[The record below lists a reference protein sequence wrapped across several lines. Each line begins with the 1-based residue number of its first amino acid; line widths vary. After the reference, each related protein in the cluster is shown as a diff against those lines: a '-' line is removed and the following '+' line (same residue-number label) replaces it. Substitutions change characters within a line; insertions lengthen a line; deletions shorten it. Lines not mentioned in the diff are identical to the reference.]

1 MSLLI
6 VCSFATTALGMA
18 KLEKP
23 REKRSERDNLFFKQ
37 DVTKDSVRA
46 LGTTDMGIS
55 GGPKRE
61 LNGVNGGTSGPNLI
75 HEGSDHRALN
85 GVNGGTSGPNLIH
98 EGSGSRALQVDGSR
112 TGPTVNDNSEWRQL
126 GTTDMGISG
135 GPKRELDQV
144 VSGDASAFNFIYEG
158 SDSRALNGVSGGTHD
173 FKTPAGHGSQ
183 FRALDQNSTSN
194 DGPGKRSLTGTA
206 ASGPGANVV
215 RSKRSLQGTA
225 ANGPGANVVPREL
238 QVDGSRTGPTV
249 NDNVEWRQ
257 LDNNSTGNDG
267 PGKRQLESESL
278 FV

>member
-135 GPKRELDQV
+135 GPKRELNGV
-144 VSGDASAFNFIYEG
+144 NGGTSGPNLIHEG
-158 SDSRALNGVSGGTHD
+158 S
-173 FKTPAGHGSQ
+173 GS
-183 FRALDQNSTSN
+183 RALDQNSTSN

>member
-98 EGSGSRALQVDGSR
+98 EGSGSRAL
-112 TGPTVNDNSEWRQL
+112 
-126 GTTDMGISG
+126 
-135 GPKRELDQV
+135 
-144 VSGDASAFNFIYEG
+144 
-158 SDSRALNGVSGGTHD
+158 
-173 FKTPAGHGSQ
+173 
-183 FRALDQNSTSN
+183 DQNSTSN